1 MQTPLGL
8 TTVGLLVIF
17 VTVGILIRGRVNPIM
32 SHDIGACSWCPS
44 MWIWSRRNI

>member
-17 VTVGILIRGRVNPIM
+17 VTVGILIRGRVNPIGGIKRWM
-32 SHDIGACSWCPS
+32 RHA
-44 MWIWSRRNI
+44 